1 MDKYS
6 DADDENSMTE
16 NGNHDKKKS
25 DGENLNISTEKP
37 VYLKKGK
44 ERKRK
49 SSKPF
54 DEEPPKSLANIR
66 DEDVDSSTFSL
77 ETSSS
82 KTVNQ
87 FEANSSEV
95 SFEEMFL
102 ESSNQIAMETAAKNQ
117 KVQSVPASNTAKRNE

>member
-1 MDKYS
+1 
-6 DADDENSMTE
+6 MTE

-25 DGENLNISTEKP
+25 GGENSNISTEKQA
-37 VYLKKGK
+37 YLKKGK
-44 ERKRK
+44 KRKRK

-54 DEEPPKSLANIR
+54 DEEPPKSLVNIR
-66 DEDVDSSTFSL
+66 DKDVDSSTFSL